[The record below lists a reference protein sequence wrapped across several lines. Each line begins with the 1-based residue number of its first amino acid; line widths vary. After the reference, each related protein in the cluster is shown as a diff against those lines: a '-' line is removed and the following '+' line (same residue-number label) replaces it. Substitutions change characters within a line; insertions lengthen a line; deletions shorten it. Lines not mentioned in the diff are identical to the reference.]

1 MDGDG
6 VSVGEAVL
14 AEFLAGEAF
23 EAAVVHADR
32 HRTVAEIDGF
42 DDAAFAG
49 DDLAVGSGREG
60 DDEVTGGVPGDGFG
74 DVAGSQLGQGL
85 SLPGVVLADV
95 LGEDVDL
102 AVVAVED
109 RSERAPGADGV
120 ELAVVTDEDD
130 LGAGDVGGGEE
141 PEHGG
146 VVGHPGFVEDDD
158 VAGGQIEGVVVEAP
172 E

>member
-1 MDGDG
+1 M
-6 VSVGEAVL
+6 
-14 AEFLAGEAF
+14 
-23 EAAVVHADR
+23 
-32 HRTVAEIDGF
+32 
-42 DDAAFAG
+42 
-49 DDLAVGSGREG
+49 
-60 DDEVTGGVPGDGFG
+60 
-74 DVAGSQLGQGL
+74 
-85 SLPGVVLADV
+85 ADV

-109 RSERAPGADGV
+109 RSERAPEADGV

-158 VAGGQIEGVVVEAP
+158 VAGGEIEAAVVQAP
-172 E
+172 EQRGQGSASGDASLAAEGSGSLP